1 MLLTLL
7 KPKVF
12 SSESEYSGAAD
23 ADSESDKDSDQG
35 AVLILDDDIDVL
47 AANARFLRV
56 SGYQVIV
63 ANNARTALQELQES
77 LILAVVTDLR
87 MPDMDGME
95 FARAARTCKPLVPIV
110 FFSAYG
116 SVPDVVAAMQLGAVD
131 FLEKP
136 VDPQLLLQRLDDI
149 CSVQQ
154 GGAIQQRVA
163 FDAVTVDTPFR
174 QRVLAYEKF
183 LIETSLRNHQG
194 KIRAVLKELNI
205 NRRTLNEKMT
215 RLGIN
220 RDNLS

>member
-1 MLLTLL
+1 MFYSLSRHKLLS
-7 KPKVF
+7 P
-12 SSESEYSGAAD
+12 
-23 ADSESDKDSDQG
+23 DSEFAGSTDSNDEQG

-63 ANNARTALQELQES
+63 ANNARTALEELQDS
-77 LILAVVTDLR
+77 LIVAVVTDLR

-149 CSVQQ
+149 CLS
-154 GGAIQQRVA
+154 
-163 FDAVTVDTPFR
+163 
-174 QRVLAYEKF
+174 
-183 LIETSLRNHQG
+183 LIH
-194 KIRAVLKELNI
+194 I
-205 NRRTLNEKMT
+205 
-215 RLGIN
+215 
-220 RDNLS
+220 

>member
-1 MLLTLL
+1 MSLISI
-7 KPKVF
+7 KHRFF
-12 SSESEYSGAAD
+12 SSDSEFAGS
-23 ADSESDKDSDQG
+23 ADSVDEQG

-56 SGYQVIV
+56 SGYKVIV
-63 ANNARTALQELQES
+63 ANNARTALEELQQS
-77 LILAVVTDLR
+77 LIVAVVTDLR
-87 MPDMDGME
+87 MPDMDGMK

-154 GGAIQQRVA
+154 GGVIQQRIA

-174 QRVLAYEKF
+174 QRVLAYEK
-183 LIETSLRNHQG
+183 
-194 KIRAVLKELNI
+194 
-205 NRRTLNEKMT
+205 
-215 RLGIN
+215 
-220 RDNLS
+220 

>member
-1 MLLTLL
+1 MSLISI
-7 KPKVF
+7 KHRIF
-12 SSESEYSGAAD
+12 SSDSEFAGS
-23 ADSESDKDSDQG
+23 ADSVDEQG

-56 SGYQVIV
+56 SGYKVIV
-63 ANNARTALQELQES
+63 ANNARTALEELQQS
-77 LILAVVTDLR
+77 LIVAVVTDLR
-87 MPDMDGME
+87 MPDMDGMK

-154 GGAIQQRVA
+154 GGVIQQRIA

-194 KIRAVLKELNI
+194 KMRAVLKELNI

-220 RDNLS
+220 RDSLS